1 MKVTRLSLAE
11 PNESTR
17 AVSKSF
23 KTNEPHEHLLW
34 TCIRSSYCTVDEVRS
49 LRFWVIFKYPVCRRN
64 LLDRDWDTRQ
74 MNMHHCAAALVEKK
88 KWKGGEIEKSGT
100 KKNRES
106 GIRESWMSAI
116 ALMPLFT
123 EKCYSSSLRQT
134 GRCSSAFTTC
144 VYLHR
149 NSKLM
154 LMLTVHARVLKKK
167 NTSMCMYSSAN

>member
-1 MKVTRLSLAE
+1 MNLHELFRNPLKQTSLMSIFCEHVYVPHIVQWMKSAAYDSEWSSSILYVEGTCWIVIEIRD
-11 PNESTR
+11 R
-17 AVSKSF
+17 
-23 KTNEPHEHLLW
+23 W
-34 TCIRSSYCTVDEVRS
+34 TCTTVRLPSSKKRSER
-49 LRFWVIFKYPVCRRN
+49 
-64 LLDRDWDTRQ
+64 
-74 MNMHHCAAALVEKK
+74 
-88 KWKGGEIEKSGT
+88 GGKIEKSGT

-106 GIRESWMSAI
+106 GIRECWMSAI